1 MICVAAILVT
11 ALTPS
16 CDVVRDFGAAGDN
29 RTEDTAAVAAALA
42 ACSLVRLPPKHVFLL
57 RPIET
62 SPVTKQ
68 PLDRYQGGPR
78 RIVAYPVFPLGS
90 SRGVVDAPRRPP
102 TPDASD
108 DDDDDDDDDE
118 PVMPTDEE
126 S

>member
-1 MICVAAILVT
+1 M
-11 ALTPS
+11 
-16 CDVVRDFGAAGDN
+16 
-29 RTEDTAAVAAALA
+29 
-42 ACSLVRLPPKHVFLL
+42 
-57 RPIET
+57 
-62 SPVTKQ
+62 TKQ

-108 DDDDDDDDDE
+108 DDDDDDDDDDE
-118 PVMPTDEE
+118 PVMEDDGDPYGGGPPGPSPALVPSDEE

>member
-1 MICVAAILVT
+1 MFCAVAILVT

-16 CDVVRDFGAAGDN
+16 CDVVRDY
-29 RTEDTAAVAAALA
+29 RAL
-42 ACSLVRLPPKHVFLL
+42 
-57 RPIET
+57 T

-78 RIVAYPVFPLGS
+78 RIVAYPVFPPAS

-118 PVMPTDEE
+118 PVMLPDAPYYGQDDE

>member
-1 MICVAAILVT
+1 M
-11 ALTPS
+11 
-16 CDVVRDFGAAGDN
+16 CD
-29 RTEDTAAVAAALA
+29 
-42 ACSLVRLPPKHVFLL
+42 
-57 RPIET
+57 
-62 SPVTKQ
+62 

-118 PVMPTDEE
+118 PVMEDDGDPYDGGPPGPSPALVPSDEE

>member
-1 MICVAAILVT
+1 MAKFDPLGLCHHA
-11 ALTPS
+11 
-16 CDVVRDFGAAGDN
+16 VRAAGERD
-29 RTEDTAAVAAALA
+29 EDGA
-42 ACSLVRLPPKHVFLL
+42 
-57 RPIET
+57 E
-62 SPVTKQ
+62 Q

-108 DDDDDDDDDE
+108 DDDDDDDVDDSV
-118 PVMPTDEE
+118 PSDTEE